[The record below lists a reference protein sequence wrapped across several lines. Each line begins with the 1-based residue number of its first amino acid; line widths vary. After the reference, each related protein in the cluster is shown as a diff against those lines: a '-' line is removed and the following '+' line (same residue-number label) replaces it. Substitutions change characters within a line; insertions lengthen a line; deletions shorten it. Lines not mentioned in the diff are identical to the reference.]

1 MSMSASKKAAINALY
16 TTPTK
21 NKKNEVIQI
30 CPPAPK
36 RKPIS
41 VKPFLESSLRP
52 TPPKVNFV
60 NRLDAIRSYGYSTK
74 DAVDFLKNTK
84 LAQKE
89 LDEAIRV
96 YNPNLDPIIEYTQPF
111 TKAEND
117 ACREQEKEIR
127 LGMEYENS
135 NEEKEESEDELI
147 EEEEEQPKKKTKY
160 SNPDDDNDFITLTP
174 KIVNRKKEMLLKKDY
189 RLIGKGNSIK
199 LESSSS
205 GKEEDDDEKDEISRI
220 EYEEAELSKDFIK
233 SEDSIGTS
241 DYEDD
246 LANGDDG
253 SEYEESFSDKE
264 DELEKCYKEIK
275 QLKTENHRLNRT
287 VQNQNIV
294 LQDSLQ
300 RQKSESSNADVYKV
314 LYEHKKVEVQEKSDI
329 IVSLRNELARLREVM
344 TQKKTYQLTP
354 ARSDAP
360 TIYFE
365 VDD

>member
-117 ACREQEKEIR
+117 ACREH
-127 LGMEYENS
+127 ENS

-246 LANGDDG
+246 LANG
-253 SEYEESFSDKE
+253 E

-344 TQKKTYQLTP
+344 SQKKTYQLTP